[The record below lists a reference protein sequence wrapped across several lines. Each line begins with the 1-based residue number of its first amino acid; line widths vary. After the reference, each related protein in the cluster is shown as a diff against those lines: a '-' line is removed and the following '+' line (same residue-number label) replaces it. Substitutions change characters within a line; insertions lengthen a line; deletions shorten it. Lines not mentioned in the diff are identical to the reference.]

1 MMGSGMRILLI
12 PGFMQGAGAWA
23 PVAALLEAEHDVTA
37 LEHREHT
44 YEGRLDEIA
53 AAGEGAV
60 LCGYSLGGRLA
71 LRAALR
77 SPERHAAVITV
88 GASPGI
94 EEPEARSARAAADDR
109 LAGWMETSR
118 IEDIVSVWERQP
130 LFADQ
135 ADALVEAQRPGR
147 LAQDPRALALLLRT
161 AGQGALAPVWHELET
176 LRPPLLAL
184 AGARDATYAG
194 VAERMAETAPDGRMA
209 LVEDAG
215 HAAHLQQPE
224 AFTRQVL
231 GFLSG

>member
-1 MMGSGMRILLI
+1 MRILLI

-23 PVAALLEAEHDVTA
+23 PAAAPLETEHDVTA
-37 LEHREHT
+37 LEHSEHT

-77 SPERHAAVITV
+77 SPNRHPAVITV

-135 ADALVEAQRPGR
+135 VDTLVEAQRAGR
-147 LAQDPRALALLLRT
+147 LAQDPRSLALLLRT
-161 AGQGALAPVWHELET
+161 AGQGALVPVWHELET

-184 AGARDATYAG
+184 AGARDEAYAR

-209 LVEDAG
+209 LLEGAG

-224 AFTRQVL
+224 AFARQVSA
-231 GFLSG
+231 FLSR